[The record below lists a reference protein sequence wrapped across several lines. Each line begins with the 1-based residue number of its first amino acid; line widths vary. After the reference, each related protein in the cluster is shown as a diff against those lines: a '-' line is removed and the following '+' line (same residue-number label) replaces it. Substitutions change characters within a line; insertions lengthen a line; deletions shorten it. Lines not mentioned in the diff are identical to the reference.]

1 MPEAKTLAVG
11 VAILT
16 ILGMTIALAVPL
28 GPSIA
33 GDDDPE
39 NSGVTSAQEDPV
51 NSTDNGT
58 DDNSTDTD
66 NDGDDDD
73 PEDNDGSGENGS
85 SDSPPC
91 ESDGDSSDSSGES
104 DCGSSDDGADDQDG
118 EKNKD
123 DDDNGDDGSSGDG
136 ADDGNNGDGA
146 DDKDGSKDKDDD
158 NGDDGNGGTGDD
170 GNDDN
175 ETDDGDDNG
184 GENGTDVIGTCEENG
199 LVMNNTIAN
208 EAFGTENESGPISGQ
223 LHDNEEQFQN
233 ASVIVHEGSCVIATV
248 DNNAN
253 GSGGDGGPSDQLPG
267 GDNGSDDGSDG
278 SDGNETDDGND
289 GNETDDGTGDDG
301 ELGTCETGGAIQDNT
316 LANEIFGTENES
328 GPISSQLHDNE
339 AQFQN
344 GSVIVHEASCGVA
357 TVDNNANSSGDDGS
371 SDQLPESP

>member
-51 NSTDNGT
+51 NNDTNNES

-73 PEDNDGSGENGS
+73 PEDNDGSGDDGS

-91 ESDGDSSDSSGES
+91 ESNGDSSDSSGES
-104 DCGSSDDGADDQDG
+104 DCDSDDGTDDQDG

-123 DDDNGDDGSSGDG
+123 DDNGDDGSNGD
-136 ADDGNNGDGA
+136 NGDGA
-146 DDKDGSKDKDDD
+146 DDQDGEKDKDGDD
-158 NGDDGNGGTGDD
+158 NGDDGNGGTDDD
-170 GNDDN
+170 GNNGN
-175 ETDDGDDNG
+175 ETDGGED

-208 EAFGTENESGPISGQ
+208 EAFGTENESGPISEQ
-223 LHDNEEQFQN
+223 LHENEEQFQD
-233 ASVIVHEGSCVIATV
+233 ASVIVHEGSCVVATV

-253 GSGGDGGPSDQLPG
+253 DSGGDGDDGGPTDQLPG
-267 GDNGSDDGSDG
+267 GDNGSDDGGDG
-278 SDGNETDDGND
+278 SDGNGTDDGTD

-316 LANEIFGTENES
+316 LANEIFGTENED
-328 GPISSQLHDNE
+328 GPISSSLHENE
-339 AQFQN
+339 EQFQD
-344 GSVIVHEASCGVA
+344 GEPIVHEGSCVVA

-371 SDQLPESP
+371 SDQLAESP